1 MTGIDRGPAGG
12 QQCEQCRLW
21 PFQMESDLMI
31 TVRGHLIDIA
41 VPGFARIYA
50 KLLGRL
56 AAQRVQGAFASPSR
70 ERLAV
75 VPSHAVAQR
84 EGQFGSFLVR
94 GPAGGQIRD
103 DRPHAVLW
111 YVLPVHYE
119 VIENPIIGRSA
130 AAVDSSRSD
139 MLAGLS
145 KWEILR
151 IPPVFWAKAA
161 SAAVSASDS
170 TPAAASTRRSRFIS
184 NLLFEDTGLSPPLHP
199 CWPVYW
205 ALAQGTALGGYHSSS
220 EATMILSRQKPEP
233 NRIVLRGGE

>member
-1 MTGIDRGPAGG
+1 
-12 QQCEQCRLW
+12 
-21 PFQMESDLMI
+21 MI

-56 AAQRVQGAFASPSR
+56 AAQQVPGAFDVPSR

-119 VIENPIIGRSA
+119 VIENPHHRPQCRGRRFFEERHA
-130 AAVDSSRSD
+130 RRAVEMGDFENTTGFLGEGRVSSSQRKRQHTRCREHAQIS
-139 MLAGLS
+139 LHFQ
-145 KWEILR
+145 
-151 IPPVFWAKAA
+151 PPVRGHGPRPATA
-161 SAAVSASDS
+161 SLLARLLGSRARNSVGRLPQFERGDHDPK
-170 TPAAASTRRSRFIS
+170 PA
-184 NLLFEDTGLSPPLHP
+184 
-199 CWPVYW
+199 
-205 ALAQGTALGGYHSSS
+205 
-220 EATMILSRQKPEP
+220 KPEP
-233 NRIVLRGGE
+233 NRIVLQGGE